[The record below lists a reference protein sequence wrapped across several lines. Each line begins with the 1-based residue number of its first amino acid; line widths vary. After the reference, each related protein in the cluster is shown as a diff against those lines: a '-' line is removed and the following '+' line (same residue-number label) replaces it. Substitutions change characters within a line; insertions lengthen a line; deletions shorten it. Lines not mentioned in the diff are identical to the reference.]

1 MPLNSFGDDVT
12 IIFHAAVA
20 VNDNHIAVI
29 ARLVDSSDPAK
40 WNPRTAACYND
51 IVPTAINYKTKK
63 IIFSCI
69 SYAHSPNH
77 WWNDGEFFLFLEF
90 FTPI

>member
-1 MPLNSFGDDVT
+1 MWLLCIRTPDNAGLIALPMKNIKAPTPTEIPLNSFGDDVT

-29 ARLVDSSDPAK
+29 ARLVDSSDSAK

-63 IIFSCI
+63 
-69 SYAHSPNH
+69 
-77 WWNDGEFFLFLEF
+77 
-90 FTPI
+90 